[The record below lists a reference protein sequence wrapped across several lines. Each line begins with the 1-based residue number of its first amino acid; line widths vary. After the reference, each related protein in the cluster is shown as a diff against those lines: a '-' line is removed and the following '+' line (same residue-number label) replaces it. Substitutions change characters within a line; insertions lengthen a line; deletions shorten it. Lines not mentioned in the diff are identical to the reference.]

1 LTTEILPAG
10 EKAVALAAQ
19 LLRAGQPVAIPTET
33 VYGLAA
39 NALDAEAAA
48 RVFEAKGRPKD
59 NPMIVHIDMLDRL
72 PQVVSA
78 FPREAQLLADAFWPG
93 PLTLVL
99 PKAAGIPDA
108 VSAGL
113 ATVGVRLPAHRAT
126 RAVIAAAGLPLAAPS
141 ANRSGRP
148 SPTSARH
155 VWHDMAGRIPLILDG
170 GDCPVGVESTV
181 VSLAGGPTVLRPGF
195 VTAEEIAAVLDRPVA
210 TADGAHYAH
219 TQAPPSPGMKYRHY
233 APEAELLLL
242 DGTLEQF
249 IHYLQENAA
258 EKPGACALCFA
269 GEEARLP
276 LPALAYGQ
284 AGEAASQAAGLYAAL
299 RRLDAEGAKYIYAR
313 MPAGGGVGQAVRNR
327 LLRAADFN
335 VISL

>member
-1 LTTEILPAG
+1 MTTEILPAG

-126 RAVIAAAGLPLAAPS
+126 RAVIAAAGLPLWANTAAS
-141 ANRSGRP
+141 ASTATKTISRRMMRLGHSWVMCFSPCPCRIIQRTRRMRNRASR
-148 SPTSARH
+148 
-155 VWHDMAGRIPLILDG
+155 
-170 GDCPVGVESTV
+170 
-181 VSLAGGPTVLRPGF
+181 LR
-195 VTAEEIAAVLDRPVA
+195 
-210 TADGAHYAH
+210 
-219 TQAPPSPGMKYRHY
+219 
-233 APEAELLLL
+233 
-242 DGTLEQF
+242 
-249 IHYLQENAA
+249 
-258 EKPGACALCFA
+258 
-269 GEEARLP
+269 
-276 LPALAYGQ
+276 AYGDR
-284 AGEAASQAAGLYAAL
+284 L
-299 RRLDAEGAKYIYAR
+299 R
-313 MPAGGGVGQAVRNR
+313 
-327 LLRAADFN
+327 
-335 VISL
+335 